1 MAAIEVEPLFMIP
14 YLSGTKLIKHLMRIC
29 VIQATKLLF
38 ICSILELLPYKV
50 SSVFFLSLT
59 FQ

>member
-1 MAAIEVEPLFMIP
+1 MAAIEVDPLFMIP

-29 VIQATKLLF
+29 VIRATKLLF
-38 ICSILELLPYKV
+38 ICSIFRATTYKV